1 MARPSDTTR
10 SRGSRSR
17 PSRRSAIRSSK
28 PPPRRSRKPRSR
40 ASRRWGGSRS
50 KPQSRRRRST
60 PCSLSSA
67 CASSAA
73 AVVEVLLGLGGNLGD
88 PAATIEA
95 ALTRLD
101 AGGLRIRRRSGFYRT
116 APWGVPDQPDFVNL
130 CAAAETALSPQEL
143 VALIHRIEA
152 DLGRERRERWGPRPI
167 DIDILTY
174 GDAAVAEPGLTSTH
188 PRLTDGAFV
197 VAPLASFAADE
208 GLAGNTVRA
217 WAEAI

>member
-40 ASRRWGGSRS
+40 ASRRSSGSRS
-50 KPQSRRRRST
+50 KSASRRRRST

-73 AVVEVLLGLGGNLGD
+73 AVPEVLLGLGGNLGD

-95 ALTRLD
+95 ALAQLE
-101 AGGLRIRRRSGFYRT
+101 AGGGGITRRSHFYRT
-116 APWGVPDQPDFVNL
+116 APWGVTEQPDFVNL
-130 CAAAETALSPQEL
+130 CAAGETALLPPAL
-143 VALIHRIEA
+143 LALIHRIEA
-152 DLGRERRERWGPRPI
+152 ELGRERRERWGPRTI
-167 DIDILTY
+167 AIDILAY
-174 GDAAVAEPGLTSTH
+174 GDETVDAPGLAIPH
-188 PRLTDGAFV
+188 PRLSERAFV
-197 VAPLASFAADE
+197 LVPLAEIAAD
-208 GLAGNTVRA
+208 R
-217 WAEAI
+217 